1 MKRAALLLLLA
12 LPMFAIT
19 GTPSG
24 KRGLRVGVL
33 RSAGVWQ
40 GDELIAA
47 TDVERETTAQLR
59 RSGVEAWDTSR
70 TIEMIRD
77 EDLHDA
83 DLFVEISGGDARV
96 HQVGDVGVGD
106 RHVSA
111 TLGVLMSKVAA
122 EVRVYDGR
130 TLELIDQYDL
140 SRRKTAVVPTSIG
153 FGTRDLFAYAA
164 LPIFRHVQYRSA
176 VREVAEEA
184 AKRISTR

>member
-1 MKRAALLLLLA
+1 
-12 LPMFAIT
+12 MFALT

-24 KRGLRVGVL
+24 KRPLRVGVL

-40 GDELIAA
+40 DVELVAA
-47 TDVERETTAQLR
+47 TDIERETTAQLR
-59 RSGVEAWDTSR
+59 KGGVDAWDTSR

-83 DLFVEISGGDARV
+83 DVFVEISGGDAGAR
-96 HQVGDVGVGD
+96 QIGDVGVSDG
-106 RHVSA
+106 HVSA

-122 EVRVYDGR
+122 EVRVYDGE
-130 TLELIDQYDL
+130 TLELVDHYDL
-140 SRRKTAVVPTSIG
+140 SKRKTAVIPTSIG

-164 LPIFRHVQYRSA
+164 LPIFRHVQYRTA

-184 AKRISTR
+184 AKRISHR